1 MTDFVH
7 LHVHTQYS
15 LLDGLSKID
24 ELLLKAKALKMK
36 AMAITDHGVMYGA
49 VKFHNAAKKLGI
61 KPIIGM
67 EGYLTTR
74 DCHEKSPG
82 AQKQTYHLVM
92 LAKNFIGYQ
101 NLMRLT
107 TYANLEGYYY
117 KPRFDFPALEK
128 YSEGLIVTT
137 ACVKGLIPQMILE
150 NNEKKA
156 LEYCRYF
163 QKLFKDDF
171 YLELQVHQGLPEL
184 KKINHKLVEFSHQL
198 GIPLVATND
207 LHYVNQDDAKAQD
220 ALLAIQTKT
229 VLSDKNRLSMI
240 NSPDYYLKSG
250 EEMAQLFLEHPEA
263 IANTVK
269 IAAKCN
275 LTIPTGKWIL
285 PSFVLPKGFTKSE
298 KYLQALAQEGL
309 IYRFSKITP
318 QIQKR
323 LDYELKIICDKG
335 FATYFLI
342 VQDFVNWAKQHH
354 IRVGPGRGSV
364 AGSLVAFAL
373 RITTIDPLEH
383 NIPFER
389 FMNAERPSP
398 PDIDLDFADDR
409 RDEVINYVADKYGK
423 DKVAQIITFGTMEA
437 RGAIRDIGR
446 VLGMPYSESDKIS
459 KLIPLGFSLEEAMVN
474 VPELQTYYHQPEFK
488 ELINLAKKVEGTA
501 RHASTHAAGVVI
513 GDKPLTDYTPLQ
525 IETKNN
531 RVMTQYDMY
540 SLDCNIDQDAIGLLK
555 IDLLGLRNLTILQ
568 NSINF
573 VQEQRHLKVDMSEL
587 PLDDPQ
593 VYLQLSKGNNI
604 GVFQLESGGM
614 RSVAKKL
621 RPSRF
626 SDITAMVA
634 LYRPGPMGL
643 IDDFIAGKKNP
654 ASIKYPHPDL
664 KPVLEETYGIAVY
677 QEQALQIANVM
688 AGYSLAEADLL
699 RRAIGKKKHALMAK
713 EKFKFIQQSR
723 AKGYTKVIAE
733 RVWGYIEKF
742 VGYGFNKAHATAYA
756 MIAYQTAYMKV
767 HYPVEFMAALLT
779 AETSNKD
786 KVPLAV
792 AEAKRM
798 EIKVFP
804 PDINLS
810 CTNFTIVKDKTSL
823 NQQAI
828 MFGLSAIKNVGEAAI
843 EAIIQARK
851 TKKFSSLTDF
861 CQRVDNQKANKKV
874 LESLIQVGCF
884 DAFAKRSQLLLS
896 LEKIRQNAAETQKNT
911 NSPQVSLFSA
921 EENKKNETV
930 DKLTETE
937 EFSKLDLLN
946 FEKQLLGFYLTEHP
960 LAQSMDKIKQ
970 LTTHQIAELDPQ
982 VQGNQT
988 VTIGGIIKG
997 LKIII
1002 TKKSNQEMAFANLDD
1017 NTAAIEL
1024 VIFPKL
1030 FRATKLLWANDQP
1043 VLVTGKLDFK
1053 DRLSL
1058 IVNSAVNP
1066 TAKLQAKPTAPKAKP
1081 RSVTLEI
1088 KQTTPKEILVRLNQL
1103 FQANQGEDTLT
1114 LNLVN
1119 GEQPKEITLP
1129 YSIDFSAIKTAV
1141 EKILTPHGGI
1151 ILYAEN

>member
-24 ELLLKAKALKMK
+24 ELLFKTKALKMK

-67 EGYLTTR
+67 EGYLTTL
-74 DCHEKSPG
+74 DCREKSPG
-82 AQKQTYHLVM
+82 VQKQTYHQLI

-107 TYANLEGYYY
+107 TYAHLEGYYY
-117 KPRFDFPALEK
+117 KPRFDFKALEK
-128 YSEGLIVTT
+128 YHEGLILTT
-137 ACVKGLIPQMILE
+137 ACVQGLIPQMILE
-150 NNEKKA
+150 NNDNQA

-163 QKLFKDDF
+163 QNLFKDDF

-184 KKINHKLVEFSHQL
+184 KKINQKLVEFSRKL

-250 EEMAQLFLEHPEA
+250 KEMKQLFPQLPEA
-263 IANTVK
+263 ITNTVK

-285 PSFVLPKGFTKSE
+285 PSFTLPKGFVKSE
-298 KYLQALAQEGL
+298 KYLQDLAQKGL
-309 IYRFSKITP
+309 NYRYSKITAELK
-318 QIQKR
+318 QR
-323 LDYELKIICDKG
+323 LDYELKIICSKG

-364 AGSLVAFAL
+364 AGSLVAYAL
-373 RITTIDPLEH
+373 RITTIDPIEH

-389 FMNAERPSP
+389 FMNEERPSP

-446 VLGMPYSESDKIS
+446 VLGMSYSEPDKIS
-459 KLIPLGFSLEEAMVN
+459 KLIPLGFSLEEALVN
-474 VPELQTYYHQPEFK
+474 VPELQTFYHQPEFK
-488 ELINLAKKVEGTA
+488 ELITLAKKVEGTA

-513 GDKPLTDYTPLQ
+513 GDKPLTEYTPLQ
-525 IETKNN
+525 VETKNN
-531 RVMTQYDMY
+531 RIMTQYDMY
-540 SLDCNIDQDAIGLLK
+540 SLDCNIDQEAIGLLK

-573 VQEQRHLKVDMSEL
+573 VTEQKHHKVDMSEL

-593 VYLQLSKGNNI
+593 VFQQLSQGNNI
-604 GVFQLESGGM
+604 GIFQLESGGM

-621 RPSRF
+621 KPSRF

-634 LYRPGPMGL
+634 LYRPGPMDL

-723 AKGYTKVIAE
+723 AKGYTKEIAE

-756 MIAYQTAYMKV
+756 MIAYQTAYMKA

-786 KVPLAV
+786 KIPLAV

-798 EIKVFP
+798 KIKVYP

-810 CTNFTIVKDKTSL
+810 CTDFTIIKDKTSL
-823 NQQAI
+823 NRQAI
-828 MFGLSAIKNVGEAAI
+828 LFGLSAIKNVGEAAI

-861 CQRVDNQKANKKV
+861 CQRVDNQKVNRKV

-896 LEKIRQNAAETQKNT
+896 LEKIRQNAAETQKNK
-911 NSPQVSLFSA
+911 NSLQVPLFSA
-921 EENKKNETV
+921 EENKKNEAV

-960 LAQSMDKIKQ
+960 LARSMDKIKQ
-970 LTTHQIAELDPQ
+970 LTSHQIAELDLQ
-982 VQGNQT
+982 THSNQPVT
-988 VTIGGIIKG
+988 VGGIIKS

-1002 TKKSNQEMAFANLDD
+1002 TKKSNREMAFANLDD
-1017 NTAAIEL
+1017 NTGTIEL
-1024 VIFPKL
+1024 IIFPKL
-1030 FRATKLLWANDQP
+1030 FSVTKSLWVNDQP
-1043 VLVTGKLDFK
+1043 ILVTGKLDFK

-1058 IVNSAVNP
+1058 IVDRAVNP
-1066 TAKLQAKPTAPKAKP
+1066 TAKLQAKPT
-1081 RSVTLEI
+1081 VTQITTQPITLII
-1088 KQTTPKEILVRLNQL
+1088 KQNTPKEILIQLNEL
-1103 FQANQGEDTLT
+1103 FQVNQGGDELT
-1114 LNLVN
+1114 LKLIN
-1119 GEQPKEITLP
+1119 GDQPKEISLP
-1129 YSIDFSAIKTAV
+1129 YSINFSAIKTAV
-1141 EKILTPHGGI
+1141 EKILRPHDGI
-1151 ILYAEN
+1151 IFYAED